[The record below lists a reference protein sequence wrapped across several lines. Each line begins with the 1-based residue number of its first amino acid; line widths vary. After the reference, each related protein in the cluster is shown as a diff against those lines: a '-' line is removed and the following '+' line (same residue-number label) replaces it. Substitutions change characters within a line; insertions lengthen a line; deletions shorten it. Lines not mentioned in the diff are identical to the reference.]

1 MAAVFFMTLRV
12 SLKTAAMFV
21 VAAIQIVFAAA
32 RRATRTRR
40 SKRDSLCWNCLR
52 PGG

>member
-1 MAAVFFMTLRV
+1 MAAVLFMTLRV
-12 SLKTAAMFV
+12 SLKTAAMFL
-21 VAAIQIVFAAA
+21 VAALQVLFVAA
-32 RRATRTRR
+32 RRVRRVSR